1 MNVFSFI
8 RSVFIKDMI
17 YPIQNLKIV
26 RLSSLFNINYLEG
39 KVSKVFNGI
48 DVDVKPDEIEACHR
62 LYNDKIIK

>member
-8 RSVFIKDMI
+8 RSLFIKDMI

-39 KVSKVFNGI
+39 KVSKVFNRI